1 MGFEILGLDI
11 NLYGILIATA
21 FLIALLIVS
30 YFSKIRGFSKDLP
43 YELLLI
49 VFPLAIIGAR
59 IYYIVFSGRSWTF
72 REAIAVQD
80 GGLAIYGGIIAA
92 FLGLLVYSYFKKIN
106 ILRLTDMIA
115 PALLLGQSIGRWGNF
130 FNQEA
135 YGYAVENTSLQWFP
149 FAVYI
154 DGSGWH
160 LATFFYES
168 FWNMIGFLLLILVYL
183 KYKNIGYATSFYLVF
198 YGIGRAI
205 IEGFRTDSL
214 YIGSGE
220 IIRVSQVLSIILVF
234 VGIGLFFFS
243 KYKINK
249 N

>member
-1 MGFEILGLDI
+1 MGFEFFGLTV
-11 NLYGILIATA
+11 NLYGILIVTA
-21 FLIALLIVS
+21 FLVGLLLVS
-30 YFSKIRGFSKDLP
+30 YFSKIKGFSKDLP

-59 IYYIVFSGRSWTF
+59 IYYIAFSGRSWTL
-72 REAIAVQD
+72 RESLAVQD

-92 FLGLLVYSYFKKIN
+92 FLGIMIYAYFKKIN
-106 ILRLTDMIA
+106 VLKLTDMVS
-115 PALLLGQSIGRWGNF
+115 PALILGQSIGRWGNF

-135 YGYAVENTSLQWFP
+135 YGYAVENTALQWFP

-160 LATFFYES
+160 MATFFYES
-168 FWNMIGFLLLILVYL
+168 FWNMVGFLLLILVYL
-183 KYKNIGYATSFYLVF
+183 KYRNIGYATSFYLVF
-198 YGIGRAI
+198 YGIGRAV

-214 YIGSGE
+214 YVGPGE
-220 IIRVSQVLSIILVF
+220 VIRVSQVLSIILVIL
-234 VGIGLFFFS
+234 GIGLFLLS
-243 KYKINK
+243 KYKLNK